1 MTILKVA
8 VGNEK
13 EAFIEER
20 FTGNINFIL
29 SNENNRGKT
38 IVFQSLMYAIGNEPI
53 FPKGFIAENYY
64 HYCEF
69 FHNQKNYKVLR
80 KKFTFIIKDKEKEA
94 SSLLYCNSIE
104 EFRDWFDKNIYSL
117 PKFKNDNGITKADL
131 SLFYQLFFLPQDGRN
146 TSNIINHGF
155 RNKNDFISLVKAML
169 IPENEDLDYEI
180 LKELKTKKKNL
191 ESDIN
196 VLVRKNEFI
205 KNYKD
210 IAASVFS
217 SVDKIESERIEKEIA
232 ELNKEIAEISNKIRR
247 EYNRKNKLI
256 SLLTELNSANRL
268 LTEGKLVCVEC
279 GSNKI
284 VFDINDAKFDLTN
297 DYVRNQIINS
307 VNEKI
312 EEKSQLSGDLSN
324 KKYKLEEKLKELLIS
339 QPHEVS
345 DYLLFKVEI
354 EKTKETNEQINV
366 KHNKINNINN
376 QIKTIEEKENK
387 RNDDVKKLYENLLY
401 QMREAVRKID
411 PNSAFFIDGL
421 FTKNKENFS
430 GSEGQIFYFAK
441 LYVLVTFLKL
451 PFPIIID
458 SFRDGELSSNREQIM
473 LEEFSKLDN
482 QVILSATLKNEEYDI
497 SKYQK
502 YSKINVID
510 YSAVEDC
517 KLLKYSYVSDFMKI
531 ITDFGIEIA

>member
-1 MTILKVA
+1 MQILKVA
-8 VGNEK
+8 IGNEK

-20 FTGNINFIL
+20 FTENINFIL

-38 IVFQSLMYAIGNEPI
+38 IVFQSLMYTIGNEPI

-69 FHNQKNYKVLR
+69 SHNKKNYKIIR
-80 KKFTFIIKDKEKEA
+80 KRITFIIKEQETN
-94 SSLLYCNSIE
+94 SLFYCNSMN
-104 EFRDWFDKNIYSL
+104 EFRDWFDRNIYSL
-117 PKFKNDNGITKADL
+117 PKFRNDNGITKADL
-131 SLFYQLFFLPQDGRN
+131 PLFYQLFFLPQDGRN

-155 RNKNDFISLVKAML
+155 RNKNDFIALVKALL
-169 IPENEDLDYEI
+169 IPENDDLDYKNV
-180 LKELKTKKKNL
+180 KELKTKKKKL
-191 ESDIN
+191 ESDIDI
-196 VLVRKNEFI
+196 LIKKNEFI
-205 KNYKD
+205 KNNKD

-217 SVDKIESERIEKEIA
+217 SVDRIESDRIEKEIA
-232 ELNKEIAEISNKIRR
+232 EKNKKIANISNKIRR
-247 EYNRKNKLI
+247 EENRRNKL
-256 SLLTELNSANRL
+256 STLLTELNSANRL
-268 LTEGKLVCVEC
+268 LTEGKLICAEC

-284 VFDINDAKFDLTN
+284 IFDINDARFDLTN

-307 VNEKI
+307 VRNKI
-312 EEKSQLSGDLSN
+312 EEKSQLSDDLSN
-324 KKYKLEEKLKELLIS
+324 EKYKLKEKLEDLIVS
-339 QPHEVS
+339 QPHEIS
-345 DYLLFKVEI
+345 DYLLFKIEI
-354 EKTKETNEQINV
+354 EKTKETNEKIKLKQDEIDSINSQI
-366 KHNKINNINN
+366 
-376 QIKTIEEKENK
+376 QTIEEKENK
-387 RNDDVKKLYENLLY
+387 RNDDVKKLYEKLLY
-401 QMREAVRKID
+401 QMRESVRKMD

-482 QVILSATLKNEEYDI
+482 QVILSATLKNEEYNV

-502 YSKINVID
+502 YSKIHVID
-510 YSAVEDC
+510 YSKVEDC
-517 KLLKYSYVSDFMKI
+517 KLLKDSYVSDFMRI

>member
-1 MTILKVA
+1 MEILKVA
-8 VGNEK
+8 VGNAK

-20 FTGNINFIL
+20 FTKKINFIL

-53 FPKGFIAENYY
+53 FPKGFTAENYY

-69 FHNQKNYKVLR
+69 YHNQKVYEILR
-80 KKFTFIIKDKEKEA
+80 KKITFIIKEKDT
-94 SSLLYCNSIE
+94 SSILYCNSLE
-104 EFRDWFDKNIYSL
+104 EFRDWFDKNVYTL
-117 PKFKNDNGITKADL
+117 PKFRNDNGITKADL
-131 SLFYQLFFLPQDGRN
+131 PLFYQLFFLPQDGRN
-146 TSNIINHGF
+146 TSNIINHGY
-155 RNKNDFISLVKAML
+155 RNKNDFIALVKALL
-169 IPENEDLDYEI
+169 IPENEDLDYET
-180 LKELKTKKKNL
+180 LKELKDKKKKIAS
-191 ESDIN
+191 EIN

-205 KNYKD
+205 KNNKD

-232 ELNKEIAEISNKIRR
+232 ELNKEIADISNKIRR
-247 EYNRKNKLI
+247 ENNRKNKLI

-268 LTEGKLVCVEC
+268 LTEGKLVCAEC

-307 VNEKI
+307 IRNKI
-312 EEKSQLSGDLSN
+312 EEKSQLSDDLSN
-324 KKYKLEEKLKELLIS
+324 KKYKLEEKLEELLIS
-339 QPHEVS
+339 QPCEIT

-354 EKTKETNEQINV
+354 EKTKET
-366 KHNKINNINN
+366 HDKIKEKQKEIDNIDI
-376 QIKTIEEKENK
+376 QIKAIEDKENK
-387 RNDDVKKLYENLLY
+387 RNDDIKKLYENLLY
-401 QMREAVRKID
+401 QMRESVRKID
-411 PNSAFFIDGL
+411 PNSAFFIDDL

-441 LYVLVTFLKL
+441 IYVLVTFLKL

-458 SFRDGELSSNREQIM
+458 SFRDGELSSNREQMM
-473 LEEFSKLDN
+473 LEEFSKLN
-482 QVILSATLKNEEYDI
+482 SQVILSATLKNEEYDV

-502 YSKINVID
+502 YSKIHVID
-510 YSAVEDC
+510 YSEFEDC
-517 KLLKYSYVSDFMKI
+517 KLLNKSYVSDFMKI
-531 ITDFGIEIA
+531 INDFGIEIA